1 MVLRLTD
8 DCNRAAWEAANAVIE
23 SERRNGLVDE
33 PKISD
38 TADTYVDE
46 LVPAPKATRKR
57 LDQYYTPQP
66 VADALVA
73 HYLTRFPKPRLV
85 LEPSV
90 GKGAWARALNEQAQ
104 PERIVGVE
112 LEPQPDCFCDE
123 VITGDFLSFVPA
135 LHESGRPDLI
145 IGNPP
150 YSGALNHVVHAIQS
164 VCPGGHVAL
173 LLRLAFTESAA
184 RVGFWARHKPRLI
197 TVLAQRPSFTGG
209 GVDQHAYGFFV
220 WEDGYDGPSEVV
232 PGFDW
237 RNK

>member
-1 MVLRLTD
+1 MNPNIVPPPDPGNPT
-8 DCNRAAWEAANAVIE
+8 
-23 SERRNGLVDE
+23 
-33 PKISD
+33 SD

-46 LVPAPKATRKR
+46 LVPAPKATRKH

-73 HYLTRFPKPRLV
+73 HYLTRFQKPRIV
-85 LEPSV
+85 VEPSV

-104 PERIVGVE
+104 PEKIIGVD
-112 LEPQPDCFCDE
+112 LEPSPDCFCDK
-123 VITGDFLSFVPA
+123 VIAGDFAQYDPCP
-135 LHESGRPDLI
+135 ENPDLI

-150 YSGALNHVVHAIQS
+150 FSHALQHVEHARTI
-164 VCPGGHVAL
+164 VRRGGRVAL

-184 RVGFWARHKPRLI
+184 RVHFWTGNKPRLV

-220 WEDGYDGPSEVV
+220 WEDGYDGPSEIV

-237 RNK
+237 RRK